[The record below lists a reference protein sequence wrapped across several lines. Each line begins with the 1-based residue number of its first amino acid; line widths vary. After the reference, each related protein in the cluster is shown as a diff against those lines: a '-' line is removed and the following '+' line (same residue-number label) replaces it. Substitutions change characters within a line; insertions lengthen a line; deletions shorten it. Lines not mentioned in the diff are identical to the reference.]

1 MTEQLDKTR
10 ELIEELSKTNPELA
24 EQLRERC
31 LTAVAEQGATN
42 QKVGEALG
50 SLRSLHTQLDEM
62 LHWERHILKTLGEL
76 PAIGGDKSAIEALDL
91 QVGLT
96 LIRV

>member
-91 QVGLT
+91 QVGFI